1 MGVGGL
7 VFKKLFSKGITGRE
21 YKESELEFNKI
32 MLKRSLR
39 LIETRLSK
47 TPYLCGD
54 EMTIADLS
62 AACELDQLRFID
74 TDLTPYPKI
83 TAWLYM
89 MIYGSLHICHPPHF
103 YSIMNCFDCNLAC
116 PRK

>member
-39 LIETRLSK
+39 LIETRLTK

-62 AACELDQLRFID
+62 AACELDQTRFID
-74 TDLTPYPKI
+74 LDLTPYPKVK
-83 TAWLYM
+83 AWLYK
-89 MIYGSLHICHPPHF
+89 MIDESPPVLELHKQTRK
-103 YSIMNCFDCNLAC
+103 LAALSVA
-116 PRK
+116 R